1 MIGQT
6 EWKAHAELVGQVMLA
21 WSRNTHQLLRV
32 FTHITGLGSPLA
44 ETLFFSHASDAGQ
57 RKMLLDLA
65 TAMKLSPGP
74 TEELKRIF
82 KRLERVAGARN
93 VAAHTPFSMTL
104 FDLETGAWGA
114 KVTPALGRHVDKR
127 READVVR
134 QLQGADAELASIYDA
149 LEHWIAHTQYPA
161 RLWGKGK
168 TFVGGVSVRGVPEPA
183 EAGQNANINEFES

>member
-6 EWKAHAELVGQVMLA
+6 EWKVHAELVGQVMLA

-65 TAMKLSPGP
+65 TAMELPPGP
-74 TEELKRIF
+74 TGELKRIF

-93 VAAHTPFSMTL
+93 VAAHTPFGMTL
-104 FDLETGAWGA
+104 FDQETGAWGA
-114 KVTPALGRHVDKR
+114 KVIPALGRHVDKR

-134 QLQGADAELASIYDA
+134 QLQRADAELAAIYDA
-149 LEHWIAHTQYPA
+149 LEHWIVHTQYSA
-161 RLWGKGK
+161 RLWRSGE
-168 TFVGGVSVRGVPEPA
+168 TFVGGVSALGVPEPA
-183 EAGQNANINEFES
+183 GTGQNANLNEFED

>member
-1 MIGQT
+1 MIGEA
-6 EWKAHAELVGQVMLA
+6 EWKSHAELVGQVMLA

-65 TAMKLSPGP
+65 TAMELPADP
-74 TEELKRIF
+74 TNELKRMF

-93 VAAHTPFSMTL
+93 VAAHTPFGITL
-104 FDLETGAWGA
+104 FDLETGFWGP
-114 KVTPALGRHVDKR
+114 KVIPALGRHVDKR

-134 QLQGADAELASIYDA
+134 QLRKADAELASIYDA
-149 LEHWIAHTQYPA
+149 LEHWIVHTQYPE
-161 RLWGKGK
+161 RLWGRGK
-168 TFVGGVSVRGVPEPA
+168 TFVGGVSALGVPEPA
-183 EAGQNANINEFES
+183 EAVQNADFNGFEG